1 MHRVGLIGLG
11 KMGLPIARNLMERGF
26 AVTGYRR
33 SGSPELAAAGGT
45 VAGSSAEVAAEAE
58 VLLSIVPDAA
68 AVEEIICGQ
77 AGTLTTLRPGTIHIE
92 MSTIDIGHKTR
103 LRDAVRARGGDL
115 LDCPVS
121 GSPGMVAPRRATTF
135 ASGDR
140 ASVDRVAPVL
150 DAVSGP
156 WVYTG
161 EFGTGARMKYIA
173 NLLLAVHTVAAAEA
187 LVLARRSGLDLDLV
201 QATLDGSIA
210 ESAIWQAA
218 RPADARAGLDTR
230 ARAGRHPASHPRAD
244 RGLRGRGRPGRP
256 GVHRGQGSLRQGARR
271 RLGRPRHRVC
281 SRPDLRRVRPQ
292 SGRAFMTWSLV
303 TYLRNG
309 TDGVAI
315 LRDDGTLAA
324 PTELKRWATVLELVE
339 DWGQAEGVLRGL
351 DTDGA
356 PAVEH
361 DALLPPLRWPRK
373 VVCAGVNYRRH
384 MQEMGGEIPAEGWR
398 PFFFLKAPTT
408 TIVGPH
414 DPIIVRSPDEARY
427 DWEAELAV
435 VIGVGGRD
443 IPAADALA
451 HVAGYCVAN
460 DVTARGRHRR
470 QAVPAEAFI
479 YDWFAAKSMD
489 SSLPLGPGIT
499 PAFQVPDPQDL
510 RLRLWVNGELQQ
522 DESTSDMVCPV
533 AELVSAASEVVTL
546 EPGDVIAT
554 GTPSGVGA
562 GRGLY
567 LRAGDVVRVTID
579 GLGILENTVI
589 DPAGGTS

>member
-1 MHRVGLIGLG
+1 
-11 KMGLPIARNLMERGF
+11 
-26 AVTGYRR
+26 
-33 SGSPELAAAGGT
+33 
-45 VAGSSAEVAAEAE
+45 
-58 VLLSIVPDAA
+58 
-68 AVEEIICGQ
+68 
-77 AGTLTTLRPGTIHIE
+77 
-92 MSTIDIGHKTR
+92 
-103 LRDAVRARGGDL
+103 
-115 LDCPVS
+115 
-121 GSPGMVAPRRATTF
+121 
-135 ASGDR
+135 
-140 ASVDRVAPVL
+140 
-150 DAVSGP
+150 
-156 WVYTG
+156 
-161 EFGTGARMKYIA
+161 
-173 NLLLAVHTVAAAEA
+173 
-187 LVLARRSGLDLDLV
+187 
-201 QATLDGSIA
+201 
-210 ESAIWQAA
+210 
-218 RPADARAGLDTR
+218 
-230 ARAGRHPASHPRAD
+230 
-244 RGLRGRGRPGRP
+244 
-256 GVHRGQGSLRQGARR
+256 
-271 RLGRPRHRVC
+271 
-281 SRPDLRRVRPQ
+281 
-292 SGRAFMTWSLV
+292 MTWSLV

-324 PTELKRWATVLELVE
+324 PTELKRWTTSLELLE
-339 DWGQAEGVLRGL
+339 DWGQAEDVLRGL

-356 PAVEH
+356 PAVEY

-373 VVCAGVNYRRH
+373 VICAGVNYRRH

-398 PFFFLKAPTT
+398 PYFFLKAPTT

-414 DPIIVRSPDEARY
+414 DPIIVRAPDEARY

-435 VIGVGGRD
+435 VIGIGGRD

-470 QAVPAEAFI
+470 SAVPAEAFT

-533 AELVSAASEVVTL
+533 AELISAASEVVTL

-567 LRAGDVVRVTID
+567 LRAGDVVRVAID
-579 GLGILENTVI
+579 DLGILENTVI